1 MKTSGLTRF
10 LALCLAVISL
20 SMLVAGGLGIH
31 AANKDRRKDESEL
44 QDLRSRIDEYRE
56 ISAALMDRT
65 SYEQLNKTLEEKQ
78 KQYDADTAKH
88 RADLSTYTV
97 TNSGLEMGTAALNQA
112 ESALETGKTQYETGR
127 KALRASLNAFNQIYS
142 YIEPIQAQ
150 SETIRAILFRAE
162 MMLRGEEAD
171 SGNPYDGSVYKLE
184 QAIRNLCALIEND
197 LPATPTPVPETPTP
211 VPATPTP
218 VPATPTPAP
227 ETPTPAPETPAPAL
241 ETPTPVTETPAP
253 APETPTQET
262 LPPETST
269 QETPTPVPET
279 PASESETPAPETTT
293 PAPEAPPQGNPES
306 PGEQTIETNSEE
318 PSGDLPPA
326 PENADAPRSP
336 ATGEEKD
343 LSGRLNDAIRD
354 VVFAA
359 EVVAEDI
366 NTITALAESLQLPP
380 EILQTVLNSAGV
392 LNEDELRKSIITAIH
407 ESGIVI
413 TEEQGNALGQMLD
426 GLSNADELMR
436 TMTAQIQ
443 QLTKAAETVEG
454 EADAMTEYLLAGLGN
469 AEIASGDHAFTENEM
484 AAIRA
489 LYLANKDVIG
499 EALDTAGENRRQAY
513 GTVLHA
519 ESSSER
525 IFGLI
530 GQLAGAK
537 ATLDQTLEAMKE
549 MGEQIE
555 EGEAALA
562 EGKAQL
568 SAAKEEQKKKAEE
581 LDKKK
586 KDLDQQ
592 EKALKQSTEQAEEQ
606 KELEDRE
613 MTLRT
618 ALLSREEIRRR
629 SQYGMDLLSASEHW
643 LTEYTEQT
651 WERYRDR
658 FDASLLMI
666 MCAILAVSGALASF
680 GGNRVPLLALLST
693 LLCLAFSISAALL
706 LYRMGRGI
714 SWSSV
719 VTAVIAAAELVFL
732 IPTIPVFGGA
742 GAPAAPERKT
752 VRKTGTKTAENP
764 NQKKK

>member
-20 SMLVAGGLGIH
+20 SMLVAGGLGIR

-184 QAIRNLCALIEND
+184 QTVRNLCALIEND
-197 LPATPTPVPETPTP
+197 L
-211 VPATPTP
+211 
-218 VPATPTPAP
+218 PATPTPAP
-227 ETPTPAPETPAPAL
+227 ETPTPAPETPAPAP
-241 ETPTPVTETPAP
+241 ETPTPAPETLAPAPETPTPAPETPAP
-253 APETPTQET
+253 APETPTPATETPTQET
-262 LPPETST
+262 LPTETST
-269 QETPTPVPET
+269 QETPT
-279 PASESETPAPETTT
+279 SESETPAPETTT

-306 PGEQTIETNSEE
+306 PGEPTLETNSVES
-318 PSGDLPPA
+318 SGDLPPA

-469 AEIASGDHAFTENEM
+469 AGIASGDHAFTENEM
-484 AAIRA
+484 AVIRS

-592 EKALKQSTEQAEEQ
+592 EKALKQSAQQAEEQ

-651 WERYRDR
+651 QERYRDR

-666 MCAILAVSGALASF
+666 VCAILAVSGALASF
-680 GGNRVPLLALLST
+680 GGNRSQLLTLLST

-714 SWSSV
+714 SWSAT

-732 IPTIPVFGGA
+732 IPTIPVFGGT

>member
-20 SMLVAGGLGIH
+20 SMLVAGGLGIR

-150 SETIRAILFRAE
+150 TETIRAILFRAE

-197 LPATPTPVPETPTP
+197 LPAESSNENAASESITPAP

-218 VPATPTPAP
+218 VPETPPQETPPLETPPP
-227 ETPTPAPETPAPAL
+227 ETPSPETPPQ
-241 ETPTPVTETPAP
+241 ETP
-253 APETPTQET
+253 
-262 LPPETST
+262 PPETST
-269 QETPTPVPET
+269 QETPPPET
-279 PASESETPAPETTT
+279 PTQETPPPETPTQEI
-293 PAPEAPPQGNPES
+293 PLAPK
-306 PGEQTIETNSEE
+306 
-318 PSGDLPPA
+318 
-326 PENADAPRSP
+326 
-336 ATGEEKD
+336 TGEEKD
-343 LSGRLNDAIRD
+343 LSGRLNDAIRE

-359 EVVAEDI
+359 EVVEEDI
-366 NTITALAESLQLPP
+366 NTITALAEKLQLPP

-392 LNEDELRKSIITAIH
+392 SDEDALRKSIITAIH
-407 ESGIVI
+407 ESGIVLN
-413 TEEQGNALGQMLD
+413 EEQGNALGQMLD

-436 TMTAQIQ
+436 TVTTQIQ

-469 AEIASGDHAFTENEM
+469 AGIASGDHAFTENEM

-519 ESSSER
+519 ETSSER

-592 EKALKQSTEQAEEQ
+592 EKALKQSAEQAEEQ

-629 SQYGMDLLSASEHW
+629 SQYGMELLPASEQW
-643 LTEYTEQT
+643 LTEYTQQT
-651 WERYRDR
+651 QERYRDR

-666 MCAILAVSGALASF
+666 VCAILAVSGALASF
-680 GGNRVPLLALLST
+680 GGNRSQMLTLLST

-706 LYRMGRGI
+706 LHRMGRGI
-714 SWSSV
+714 SWSAV
-719 VTAVIAAAELVFL
+719 VTAVIAAAELIFL
-732 IPTIPVFGGA
+732 IPTIPVFGGT
-742 GAPAAPERKT
+742 GTPAVPERKT
-752 VRKTGTKTAENP
+752 VRKTGTKTAGNP
-764 NQKKK
+764 DQKKK